1 MRVFIILMLACFSV
15 CINAQ
20 NDTVF
25 NEGNTLYNQGK
36 YADAIKKYEALLDK
50 NEHAVALYFNLANAH
65 YKLNNIAPS
74 VYYFEKAKLLS
85 TDDKD
90 IENNL
95 VFAQNMTVDAID
107 TLPEVGFSRI
117 FKNIVNT
124 FSSDSWAKLA
134 ISGILVF
141 VLFFLLYHFTSATSQ
156 KRVAFVISVL
166 GFLVAVF
173 SLVIAFQKN
182 NLEIKNNPAI
192 VFAQESRVKADP
204 NNTSE
209 EVFRLHEGTKVQVL
223 ESYENWC
230 KIEIADKTTGWI
242 PSEDVKLLKFFR

>member
-1 MRVFIILMLACFSV
+1 MLACFSV

-36 YADAIKKYEALLDK
+36 YAEAIKKYEALLDK

-166 GFLVAVF
+166 GFLAAVF

>member
-36 YADAIKKYEALLDK
+36 YAEAIKKYEALLDK

-192 VFAQESRVKADP
+192 IFAQESRVKADP

>member
-1 MRVFIILMLACFSV
+1 
-15 CINAQ
+15 
-20 NDTVF
+20 
-25 NEGNTLYNQGK
+25 
-36 YADAIKKYEALLDK
+36 
-50 NEHAVALYFNLANAH
+50 
-65 YKLNNIAPS
+65 
-74 VYYFEKAKLLS
+74 
-85 TDDKD
+85 
-90 IENNL
+90 
-95 VFAQNMTVDAID
+95 
-107 TLPEVGFSRI
+107 
-117 FKNIVNT
+117 
-124 FSSDSWAKLA
+124 
-134 ISGILVF
+134 

>member
-36 YADAIKKYEALLDK
+36 YAEAIKKYEALLDK

-65 YKLNNIAPS
+65 YKLNNISPS

-117 FKNIVNT
+117 FKDIVNT

-134 ISGILVF
+134 ISGILAF

-166 GFLVAVF
+166 GFLIAVF

>member
-1 MRVFIILMLACFSV
+1 MLACFSV

-85 TDDKD
+85 IDDKD

-192 VFAQESRVKADP
+192 VFAQESKVKADP

>member
-1 MRVFIILMLACFSV
+1 MLACFSV

>member
-1 MRVFIILMLACFSV
+1 MLACFSV

-36 YADAIKKYEALLDK
+36 YAEAIKKYEALLDK

-192 VFAQESRVKADP
+192 VFAQESRVKADH

>member
-36 YADAIKKYEALLDK
+36 YAEAIKKYEALLDK

>member
-1 MRVFIILMLACFSV
+1 MLACFSV

-36 YADAIKKYEALLDK
+36 YAEAIKKYEALLDK

-95 VFAQNMTVDAID
+95 VFAQNMTVDAERK
-107 TLPEVGFSRI
+107 TMRKV
-117 FKNIVNT
+117 
-124 FSSDSWAKLA
+124 
-134 ISGILVF
+134 
-141 VLFFLLYHFTSATSQ
+141 SA
-156 KRVAFVISVL
+156 
-166 GFLVAVF
+166 LVARPDW
-173 SLVIAFQKN
+173 SRPLTKPAPD
-182 NLEIKNNPAI
+182 PAI
-192 VFAQESRVKADP
+192 LFWLMV
-204 NNTSE
+204 
-209 EVFRLHEGTKVQVL
+209 GTNFKVL
-223 ESYENWC
+223 CFIPIIRGNWQ
-230 KIEIADKTTGWI
+230 
-242 PSEDVKLLKFFR
+242 LR

>member
-1 MRVFIILMLACFSV
+1 MLACFSV

-36 YADAIKKYEALLDK
+36 YAEAIKKYEALLDK

-107 TLPEVGFSRI
+107 TFLEVGFSRI

>member
-36 YADAIKKYEALLDK
+36 YAEAIKKYEALLDK

-107 TLPEVGFSRI
+107 TFPEVGFSRI
-117 FKNIVNT
+117 FKHIVNT

-204 NNTSE
+204 NNISE

>member
-1 MRVFIILMLACFSV
+1 MLACFSV

-36 YADAIKKYEALLDK
+36 YAEAIKKYEALLDK

-85 TDDKD
+85 IDDKD

>member
-1 MRVFIILMLACFSV
+1 MLACFSV

-36 YADAIKKYEALLDK
+36 YAEAIKKYEALLDK

-65 YKLNNIAPS
+65 YKLNNISPS

-117 FKNIVNT
+117 FKDIVNT

>member
-1 MRVFIILMLACFSV
+1 MLACFSV

-36 YADAIKKYEALLDK
+36 YAEAIKKYEALLDK

-117 FKNIVNT
+117 FKDIVNT

-134 ISGILVF
+134 ISGILAF

>member
-1 MRVFIILMLACFSV
+1 MLACFSV

-36 YADAIKKYEALLDK
+36 YAEAIKKYEALLDK

-209 EVFRLHEGTKVQVL
+209 EVFRLHEGIKVQVL

>member
-1 MRVFIILMLACFSV
+1 MLACFSV

-36 YADAIKKYEALLDK
+36 YAEAIKKYEALLDK

-107 TLPEVGFSRI
+107 TFPEVGFSRI

-192 VFAQESRVKADP
+192 IFAQ
-204 NNTSE
+204 
-209 EVFRLHEGTKVQVL
+209 
-223 ESYENWC
+223 
-230 KIEIADKTTGWI
+230 
-242 PSEDVKLLKFFR
+242 

>member
-36 YADAIKKYEALLDK
+36 YAEAIKKYEALLDK

-134 ISGILVF
+134 ISGILAF

-192 VFAQESRVKADP
+192 IFAQESRVKADP

>member
-1 MRVFIILMLACFSV
+1 MLACFSV

-36 YADAIKKYEALLDK
+36 YAEAIKKYEALLDK

-65 YKLNNIAPS
+65 YKLNNISPS

-117 FKNIVNT
+117 FKDIVNT

-134 ISGILVF
+134 ISGILAF

-166 GFLVAVF
+166 GFLIAVF

>member
-1 MRVFIILMLACFSV
+1 MLACFSV

-36 YADAIKKYEALLDK
+36 YAEAIKKYEALLDK

>member
-1 MRVFIILMLACFSV
+1 
-15 CINAQ
+15 
-20 NDTVF
+20 
-25 NEGNTLYNQGK
+25 
-36 YADAIKKYEALLDK
+36 
-50 NEHAVALYFNLANAH
+50 
-65 YKLNNIAPS
+65 
-74 VYYFEKAKLLS
+74 
-85 TDDKD
+85 
-90 IENNL
+90 
-95 VFAQNMTVDAID
+95 MTVDAID

-192 VFAQESRVKADP
+192 IFAQESRVKADP

>member
-36 YADAIKKYEALLDK
+36 YAEAIKKYEALLDK

-65 YKLNNIAPS
+65 YKLNNISPS

-117 FKNIVNT
+117 FKDIVNT

-134 ISGILVF
+134 ISGILAF

>member
-1 MRVFIILMLACFSV
+1 MLACFSV

-36 YADAIKKYEALLDK
+36 YAEAIKKYEALLDK

-117 FKNIVNT
+117 FKDIVNT